1 MIYDQ
6 LTKRASCYC
15 RICTSTST
23 FTINFNKDDSALD
36 EANECTYFAVGL
48 LHGNNPSSS
57 RREHP
62 CCTTTSSSG
71 HGTNRQTQPSLAL
84 ALTSLLMAKLILV
97 LWVVQS
103 ASTSGGQRCAAPRE
117 VGGTN
122 DVTVSNR
129 VNLVDPGH
137 HVGSAKPILCTC
149 RAVGTMACEI
159 CVLCH
164 KPTAAGLR
172 SVLHPESRSNNE
184 LRRFFVNFVSP
195 GYQSVAYLAW
205 SSGCWSTPLSSG
217 TTASSVPQHK
227 YCQ

>member
-1 MIYDQ
+1 MTQ
-6 LTKRASCYC
+6 LLSLGMRLM
-15 RICTSTST
+15 
-23 FTINFNKDDSALD
+23 SAR
-36 EANECTYFAVGL
+36 TFAVGL

-129 VNLVDPGH
+129 VNLVNPVLSITTRYYRLYIH
-137 HVGSAKPILCTC
+137 LQYNYYRPI
-149 RAVGTMACEI
+149 RA
-159 CVLCH
+159 
-164 KPTAAGLR
+164 
-172 SVLHPESRSNNE
+172 
-184 LRRFFVNFVSP
+184 F
-195 GYQSVAYLAW
+195 
-205 SSGCWSTPLSSG
+205 
-217 TTASSVPQHK
+217 
-227 YCQ
+227 